1 MTIPANVIYNQYTI
15 KAVLFLKL
23 SELKKTCYP

>member
-15 KAVLFLKL
+15 KAVLFL
-23 SELKKTCYP
+23 ETVRTKKTCYP